1 MKPEPSAPI
10 LNQAQRERH
19 WVRWSVLL
27 VVGLHL
33 FSSWCATT
41 TWFDQRPDAYNLV
54 TAAWT
59 KGQLALPI
67 EPHPELLKLE
77 NPYDPLQNAPY
88 RVHDASFY
96 KGKYY
101 MYFGAGPVALLLA
114 PWRVLTGFY
123 LTQALATGLFAS
135 LGFLAATGLLLRL
148 RRRYWPSASTA
159 SVVGG
164 ILAMGLGGAG
174 LQLAQS
180 ADFYP
185 VPIACAAACGM
196 AGLYA
201 LVRAIGPNGLS
212 TLWLTVASVAWG
224 AALAARPNSLLAAA
238 VLAVP
243 LCLIFKQA
251 RARRISILRSGGQ
264 MTAVVLPV
272 VAIGVTL
279 LWYNWRR
286 FDSPFEFGMKYQLA
300 GEIFTQKQ
308 FLSLENF
315 VVHFYDYLLSPAAW
329 SRYFP
334 FFQPASAQPYGV
346 LLVMPVL
353 WFMAA
358 VPAALRGARR
368 PIEALWVVRCLGF
381 SAAGAT
387 AMVFLFFGVTHRYY
401 GDFLPFLLLLA
412 CVGLLGIDVNFS
424 ADRGRFF
431 GRVAAALAVMF
442 SVGINLLVCAQKADP
457 VKVRGL
463 EHALNQPAY
472 FWEKITGR
480 QVGPVTFLVQ
490 FPEGQTENPEPLL
503 TTGSRFTGGDI
514 LMIRYRGERQAQL
527 SFFHLGL
534 GGPSSAPFA
543 YEPGRTYRMEIAAG
557 GLYPEDMHPVYRDWS
572 VVDRERRKRELR
584 VSLDDKIIFQAEVP
598 FYPARLGE
606 EQVGRNALA
615 PDVTLPRF
623 AGTIREVKRLA
634 LQRPERGSAA
644 ANLQGPLR
652 IRLRFP
658 ADRTG
663 LAEPLISTGRRGAGD
678 LLSVNYLEGGRVS
691 FGFDHSGMANF
702 RTEPVAI
709 DFNLTHTLEVVHGGL
724 MGEANDSG
732 ARAMKKNA
740 RRFVLK
746 LDGQLLADTATEFQP
761 VGAGEAVLGFNSVGV
776 ATVQGLFFGQILGLE
791 RAELPAP
798 KPAELPPGALAL
810 TVFFPANLI
819 TAVEPLVTSGV
830 TGAGDLLYVRY
841 VDARRIAFGFD
852 HWGVGG
858 AESEPVAIDYDA
870 IHRLEITLGSLYGAE
885 LSADDPRRKQVRVR
899 LDGKTV
905 FSIESPFH
913 PTTRSTVKLGENQI
927 GGTYNRTEF
936 TGKILKWNVLTEK
949 DIIDGR

>member
-1 MKPEPSAPI
+1 MKREPSAPI
-10 LNQAQRERH
+10 LNQAKSERH

-27 VVGLHL
+27 VVGLHF

-41 TWFDQRPDAYNLV
+41 KWFDQRPDAYNLV
-54 TAAWT
+54 TAAWD

-67 EPHPELLKLE
+67 EPHPELLKLD
-77 NPYDPLQNAPY
+77 NPYDPVQNAPY

-101 MYFGAGPVALLLA
+101 MYFGAGPVAFLLN
-114 PWRVLTGFY
+114 PWRVLSGLY

-135 LGFLAATGLLLRL
+135 LSFLAATGLLLRL
-148 RRRYWPSASTA
+148 RRRYWPSASSW
-159 SVVGG
+159 SVVVG

-185 VPIACAAACGM
+185 VPIACASACGM
-196 AGLYA
+196 LGLYA

-212 TLWLTVASVAWG
+212 TPWLMVASLAWG
-224 AALAARPNSLLAAA
+224 AALAARPNSILAAA

-243 LCLIFKQA
+243 LFMIFNQW
-251 RARRISILRSGGQ
+251 RTQRISIKRLGVQ
-264 MTAVVLPV
+264 MLALVLPV
-272 VAIGVTL
+272 VAIGLAL

-315 VVHFYDYLLSPAAW
+315 VIHFYDYLLSPAAW

-334 FFQPASAQPYGV
+334 FFQPAAAQPYGV

-353 WFMAA
+353 WLMAA
-358 VPAALRGARR
+358 VPAALRSAVR
-368 PIEALWVVRCLGF
+368 PIEALWVGRILGF
-381 SAAGAT
+381 SAVGAT

-401 GDFLPFLLLLA
+401 GDFLPFLTVLA
-412 CVGLLGIDVNFS
+412 CVGLLGLDAKLS
-424 ADRGRFF
+424 AAHGRFYW
-431 GRVAAALAVMF
+431 RAASSLAVIF

-457 VKVRGL
+457 SKVRGL
-463 EHALNQPAY
+463 EQVLNQPAY
-472 FWEKITGR
+472 LLEKLTGH
-480 QVGPVTFLVQ
+480 QVGPVSFLVQ

-534 GGPSSAPFA
+534 GGPLSAPFA

-557 GLYPEDMHPVYRDWS
+557 GLYPEDLHPVYTDWS
-572 VVDRERRKRELR
+572 LVDRERRKRELR
-584 VSLDDKIIFQAEVP
+584 VSLDNNVIFQAEVP
-598 FYPARLGE
+598 FYPARPGE
-606 EQVGRNALA
+606 EQVGRNSLA

-623 AGTIREVKRLA
+623 SGVIRQVQRLA
-634 LQRPERGSAA
+634 LKRPEPLSASA
-644 ANLQGPLR
+644 SLHGPLR

-658 ADRTG
+658 SDRIG

-691 FGFDHSGMANF
+691 FGFDHSGLANF
-702 RTEPVAI
+702 RTEPIAI
-709 DFNLTHTLEVVHGGL
+709 DFNAMHTLEVVHGGL
-724 MGEANDSG
+724 MVEPNGASG
-732 ARAMKKNA
+732 LETKKQGQ
-740 RRFVLK
+740 RFVLK
-746 LDGQLLADTATEFQP
+746 LDGQLLADTLTQFQT
-761 VGAGEAVLGFNSVGV
+761 VAKGEAVLGFNSVGV
-776 ATVQGLFFGQILGLE
+776 ATVQGLFFGQILGFE
-791 RAELPAP
+791 QADLPPP
-798 KPAELPPGALAL
+798 KPAEIPPGPLAL

-841 VDARRIAFGFD
+841 VDARKIAFGFD

-858 AESEPVAIDYDA
+858 GESAPVAIDYEA
-870 IHRLEITLGSLYGAE
+870 IHHLEITLGSLYGAE

-899 LDGKTV
+899 LDGKIV
-905 FSIESPFH
+905 FTAESPCH
-913 PTTRSTVKLGENQI
+913 PTARNAVKLGENVI

-936 TGKILKWNVLTEK
+936 TGKILKWSILTEK
-949 DIIDGR
+949 DQIDWR

>member
-1 MKPEPSAPI
+1 
-10 LNQAQRERH
+10 
-19 WVRWSVLL
+19 
-27 VVGLHL
+27 
-33 FSSWCATT
+33 
-41 TWFDQRPDAYNLV
+41 
-54 TAAWT
+54 
-59 KGQLALPI
+59 
-67 EPHPELLKLE
+67 
-77 NPYDPLQNAPY
+77 
-88 RVHDASFY
+88 
-96 KGKYY
+96 
-101 MYFGAGPVALLLA
+101 MYFGAGPVALLLL

-135 LGFLAATGLLLRL
+135 LSFLAATGLLLRL

-159 SVVGG
+159 SLVGG
-164 ILAMGLGGAG
+164 ILAMGLGSAG

-185 VPIACAAACGM
+185 VPIACAAACGLF
-196 AGLYA
+196 GLYA
-201 LVRAIGPNGLS
+201 LVRAIRPNGLAA
-212 TLWLTVASVAWG
+212 LWLTVASVAWG

-243 LCLIFKQA
+243 LFMIYQQV
-251 RARRISILRSGGQ
+251 RAGRISFLHQVGSII
-264 MTAVVLPV
+264 AVVLPV
-272 VAIGVTL
+272 VAIGLTL
-279 LWYNWRR
+279 LWYNWQR

-308 FLSLENF
+308 FLSLGNF

-334 FFQPASAQPYGV
+334 FFQPATAQPYGV

-353 WFMAA
+353 WFIAA
-358 VPAALRGARR
+358 VPAAGRVAVR
-368 PIEALWVVRCLGF
+368 PVEALWILRVLSF

-412 CVGLLGIDVNFS
+412 CVGLLGIDVSF
-424 ADRGRFF
+424 AAHRGRFF
-431 GRVAAALAVMF
+431 WRAGAAGAVIF

-457 VKVRGL
+457 TKIRGW
-463 EHALNQPAY
+463 EQALNQPAY
-472 FWEKITGR
+472 LLEKLTGR
-480 QVGPVTFLVQ
+480 QVGPITFLVQ

-534 GGPSSAPFA
+534 GGPTSAPFT

-557 GLYPEDMHPVYRDWS
+557 GLYPEEMHPVYRDWS
-572 VVDRERRKRELR
+572 VVERERRKRELR
-584 VSLDDKIIFQAEVP
+584 VSLDGNVIFQANVP
-598 FYPARLGE
+598 FYPARPGE
-606 EQVGRNALA
+606 EEVGRNSLA
-615 PDVTLPRF
+615 PDVTRPRF
-623 AGTIREVKRLA
+623 SGSIREVTRLA
-634 LQRPERGSAA
+634 LQRPERLSAA
-644 ANLQGPLR
+644 ASLQGPLR

-691 FGFDHSGMANF
+691 FGFDHSGLANF
-702 RTEPVAI
+702 RTEPVAV

-724 MGEANDSG
+724 MGDTKEAG
-732 ARAMKKNA
+732 AKATKQKV
-740 RRFVLK
+740 RRFMLK
-746 LDGQLLADTATEFQP
+746 LDGHLLADTTTEFQP
-761 VGAGEAVLGFNSVGV
+761 VGDGEAVLGFNTVGV
-776 ATVQGLFFGQILGLE
+776 STVQGLFFGQILGVE
-791 RAELPAP
+791 RADLPPPPLAELPS
-798 KPAELPPGALAL
+798 GALAL

-841 VDARRIAFGFD
+841 VDARRISFGFD
-852 HWGVGG
+852 HWGVSG

-885 LSADDPRRKQVRVR
+885 VSAADPRRKQVRVR
-899 LDGKTV
+899 LDGKVV
-905 FSIESPFH
+905 FSTESPCH
-913 PTTRSTVKLGENQI
+913 PTTRSAVKLGENQI

-936 TGKILKWNVLTEK
+936 TGKILKWNVLSEN
-949 DIIDGR
+949 DRIHR

>member
-1 MKPEPSAPI
+1 MNLEPSTPS
-10 LNQAQRERH
+10 LTETQRERH
-19 WVRWSVLL
+19 WVRWSILL

-33 FSSWCATT
+33 FSSWWATT
-41 TWFDQRPDAYNLV
+41 QWFDQRPDAYNLV

-59 KGQLALPI
+59 RGQLALPI

-101 MYFGAGPVALLLA
+101 MYFGAGPVALLLN
-114 PWRVLTGFY
+114 PWRVLTGYY

-135 LGFLAATGLLLRL
+135 ICFLSATGLLLRL
-148 RRRYWPSASTA
+148 RRRYWPSASTG

-164 ILAMGLGGAG
+164 ILVMGLGGAG

-196 AGLYA
+196 VGLYS
-201 LVRAIGPNGLS
+201 LVRALAINGLS
-212 TLWLTVASVAWG
+212 TLWLTLASLAWG
-224 AALAARPNSLLAAA
+224 AALAARPNSILAAA

-243 LCLIFKQA
+243 LCLIFNQV
-251 RARRISILRSGGQ
+251 RARRISIMRSGVQ
-264 MTAVVLPV
+264 MVAVILPV
-272 VAIGVTL
+272 VTIGLAL

-315 VVHFYDYLLSPAAW
+315 VVHFYDYLLSPASW

-334 FFQPASAQPYGV
+334 FFQPATAQPYGV

-353 WFMAA
+353 WLTAA
-358 VPAALRGARR
+358 VPAALRVAIR
-368 PIEALWVVRCLGF
+368 PIEAIWVVRLLIF

-412 CVGLLGIDVNFS
+412 CVGLIGLDVSFS
-424 ADRGRFF
+424 AARGRFLWR
-431 GRVAAALAVMF
+431 GAAVLAVVF
-442 SVGINLLVCAQKADP
+442 SIGINLLVCAQKADP
-457 VKVRGL
+457 VKIRGL

-472 FWEKITGR
+472 LLEKFTGR
-480 QVGPVTFLVQ
+480 QVGPVAFLVQ
-490 FPEGQTENPEPLL
+490 FPEGQTEHPEPLL

-534 GGPSSAPFA
+534 GGPSSALFT

-557 GLYPEDMHPVYRDWS
+557 GLYPEDMHPIYQDWP

-584 VSLDDKIIFQAEVP
+584 VSLDDKIIFQVDVP
-598 FYPARLGE
+598 FYPARPGE
-606 EQVGRNALA
+606 EQVGRNSLA

-623 AGTIREVKRLA
+623 AGVIREVKRLA
-634 LQRPERGSAA
+634 LKRPERLLASAS
-644 ANLQGPLR
+644 LQGPLR

-658 ADRTG
+658 SDRTG

-691 FGFDHSGMANF
+691 FGFDHSGLANF
-702 RTEPVAI
+702 KTEPVAI
-709 DFNLTHTLEVVHGGL
+709 DFNITHTLEVVHGGL
-724 MGEANDSG
+724 LGEANDTS
-732 ARAMKKNA
+732 AKEAKKNV
-740 RRFVLK
+740 RPFVLK
-746 LDGQLLADTATEFQP
+746 LDGQLLADTTTQFQP
-761 VGAGEAVLGFNSVGV
+761 VGEGEAVLGFNSVGV
-776 ATVQGLFFGQILGLE
+776 ATVQGLFFGQIVGFE
-791 RAELPAP
+791 RADRPAP
-798 KPAELPPGALAL
+798 KPAEIPPGALAL

-819 TAVEPLVTSGV
+819 TAVEPLVSSGV
-830 TGAGDLLYVRY
+830 TGAGDLMYVRY
-841 VDARRIAFGFD
+841 VDARRVAFGFD

-870 IHRLEITLGSLYGAE
+870 IHRLEITLGSLYGPE
-885 LSADDPRRKQVRVR
+885 VSLSDPRRKQVRVR
-899 LDGKTV
+899 LDGKIV
-905 FSIESPFH
+905 FSAESPCH
-913 PTTRSTVKLGENQI
+913 PTARNAVKLGENEI

-936 TGKILKWNVLTEK
+936 TGKILKWSVISEN
-949 DIIDGR
+949 DRIDWR